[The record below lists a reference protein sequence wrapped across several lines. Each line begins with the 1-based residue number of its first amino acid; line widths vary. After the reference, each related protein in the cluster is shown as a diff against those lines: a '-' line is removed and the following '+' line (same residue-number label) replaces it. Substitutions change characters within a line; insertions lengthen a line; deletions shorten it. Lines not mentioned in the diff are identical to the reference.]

1 MPKIQ
6 KTGNSHWVSIPRH
19 ICKIKGWQKG
29 QELMFNIDSRTGK
42 VVLDK
47 VEPDPAMSPKLT
59 LPTER

>member
-6 KTGNSHWVSIPRH
+6 RIGNSYLVSIPFH
-19 ICKIKGWQKG
+19 IARIKGWQKG

-47 VEPDPAMSPKLT
+47 VEPEPAVLEEGGKV
-59 LPTER
+59 